1 LIGTG
6 SSGTQAIQ
14 LVAEQA
20 GKLTVFL
27 RTANFTV
34 PARNHPLSGR
44 PRDLGSQQ
52 GGNPRRDLGRRRQ
65 RCRGHP
71 DAAAPAPVAPD
82 ACGELHPERRR
93 KLMEEHWGWGDGI
106 VMSTF
111 ADVMLKSVVRT
122 WRSASTRGFSCS
134 ASRGQAIQ
142 DLGPARLE
150 MGRRPRAQH
159 SDRRAGDHRLRGW
172 RQARE
177 IVWNGYVPGCSQE
190 RWAAQ

>member
-1 LIGTG
+1 MAKGRAGLHRLARRFDRNRFVRNANDPAGRRAG
-6 SSGTQAIQ
+6 RKAYRFPANGQ
-14 LVAEQA
+14 LHRA
-20 GKLTVFL
+20 GAQPPVE
-27 RTANFTV
+27 R
-34 PARNHPLSGR
+34 GR
-44 PRDLGSQQ
+44 PCDLGSQQ

-111 ADVMLKSVVRT
+111 ADMMLKPVVRT
-122 WRSASTRGFSCS
+122 WRSASTRGCSCS

-142 DLGPARLE
+142 DLGPARRE

-177 IVWNGYVPGCSQE
+177 IV
-190 RWAAQ
+190 